1 MNLELFLNF
10 KGYNL
15 QTIFGIPV
23 RTLQKWLQIIV
34 IVTFLWSCRFLS
46 HLIGVL
52 HVFICY
58 LPPLQIFTC
67 FIYLFCVGTA
77 GLFWRFESLLPMFL
91 LIFNSCVS
99 YGSHFGCLVAH
110 ISLNPRT
117 CDSVLQFVI
126 IRHITQTMHVFCAS
140 PTRHAHILLMSSNN
154 HEWTRHYWPSIL
166 STQTAGAR
174 TQFFSCLSR
183 QTILIGAEGGILWNE
198 ALWVNFS
205 KLQVP
210 SWHIHLSLTSWL
222 SIRAS

>member
-126 IRHITQTMHVFCAS
+126 IRHISIH
-140 PTRHAHILLMSSNN
+140 SNN
-154 HEWTRHYWPSIL
+154 ACVLCLTDTSRAHTADEFEQSRVNTTLLTFHIVHADCWRSHTVFLLFIQTDDIDRGWGRNSLKWSSL
-166 STQTAGAR
+166 SE
-174 TQFFSCLSR
+174 L
-183 QTILIGAEGGILWNE
+183 
-198 ALWVNFS
+198 
-205 KLQVP
+205 
-210 SWHIHLSLTSWL
+210 
-222 SIRAS
+222 